1 MALKQKY
8 NPLTFKGFNFVSD
21 STTMI
26 FKEAVA
32 SVSNLPSTGNSTGDA
47 RMALDTDHLYISV
60 ADEWLD
66 QGVLDVQDLLQE
78 RLMQELS

>member
-1 MALKQKY
+1 MIVYKNGIDTETLQLKTIEIEMDVT
-8 NPLTFKGFNFVSD
+8 LRS
-21 STTMI
+21 
-26 FKEAVA
+26 AVA
-32 SVSNLPSTGNSTGDA
+32 TIADLPTGVEGDA